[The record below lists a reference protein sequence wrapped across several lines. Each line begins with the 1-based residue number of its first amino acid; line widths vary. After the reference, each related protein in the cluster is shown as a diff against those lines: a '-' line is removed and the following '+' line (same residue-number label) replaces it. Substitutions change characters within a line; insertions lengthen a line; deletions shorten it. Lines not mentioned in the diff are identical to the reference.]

1 MKPFDDFE
9 TQIQCEEVFLE
20 EERLQPEPPD
30 IGCCL
35 DELPSEINPHFGM
48 TREQLQQAADA
59 ENQCFL
65 GETPLGEK
73 YDLMEEQICD

>member
-1 MKPFDDFE
+1 
-9 TQIQCEEVFLE
+9 
-20 EERLQPEPPD
+20 
-30 IGCCL
+30 L

-48 TREQLQQAADA
+48 THEQLQQAADA